1 MMRTAPAHT
10 PKMRA
15 QGLVIDDLP
24 DEVLV
29 YDLETHQ
36 AHCLNQTAARVWRS
50 CDGRTTPAQI
60 AAQLSLEFNSPC
72 SEEVVWFA
80 IRQLERQHLL
90 EQPVAWPPQFAK
102 VTRRQVIRNLGL
114 AAAIAVPVI
123 SSLVAPTAAEA
134 STCVPTGQPCSTT
147 IACCSVLG
155 CNGMAGA
162 GGVCN

>member
-1 MMRTAPAHT
+1 
-10 PKMRA
+10 
-15 QGLVIDDLP
+15 
-24 DEVLV
+24 
-29 YDLETHQ
+29 LE
-36 AHCLNQTAARVWRS
+36 N
-50 CDGRTTPAQI
+50 
-60 AAQLSLEFNSPC
+60 
-72 SEEVVWFA
+72 
-80 IRQLERQHLL
+80 QHLL

-102 VTRRQVIRNLGL
+102 VTRRQLVRNLGL

-134 STCVPTGQPCSTT
+134 STCIPTGQPCSTT